1 MRMISVAGLSM
12 SSVPVLCFDTCSL
25 LDIMR
30 DPSRD
35 TMRVPDRIAGLALL
49 EAAELGQL
57 QCFLPEQVAT
67 EFSEHDA
74 PTQEEAE
81 RAINKVRDQLSRI
94 NALDAVYGA
103 VTIVDLAHVDGHV
116 VRARRIVD
124 RWLARLQTFKP
135 GDDAPAK
142 AFARVNTATPPATR
156 GKESSKDCLVYETVL
171 ELASGLRKAGSKTP
185 IVFLSSNINE
195 YLRERRDLKPEIA
208 AEFASLG
215 IDYAQNMGLARHLL
229 GL

>member
-1 MRMISVAGLSM
+1 M

-35 TMRVPDRIAGLALL
+35 TVRVPDRIAGIELL
-49 EAAELGQL
+49 LAAETGRL
-57 QCFLPEQVAT
+57 QCFVPEQVAI
-67 EFSEHDA
+67 EFNEHDA
-74 PTQEEAE
+74 ATQEEAE
-81 RAINKVRDQLSRI
+81 RAIKKVREQLSRI
-94 NALDAVYGA
+94 NALDAVYGSANA
-103 VTIVDLAHVDGHV
+103 VNLAHLDGHV
-116 VRARRIVD
+116 GRARGVVG

-135 GDDAPAK
+135 GDEAPAK
-142 AFARVNTATPPATR
+142 AFARMNMATPPATR

-171 ELASGLRKAGSKTP
+171 ELASGLRRAGTKEP

-195 YLRERRDLKPEIA
+195 YLLDRRGLKPEIA
-208 AEFASLG
+208 AEFAPLG
-215 IDYAQNMGLARHLL
+215 LSYAQNMGLAKHLL

>member
-1 MRMISVAGLSM
+1 MISAAGLAM

-35 TMRVPDRIAGLALL
+35 TMRVPDRIAGLELL
-49 EAAELGQL
+49 EAAEGGRL
-57 QCFLPEQVAT
+57 QFFLPEQVAT
-67 EFSEHDA
+67 EFNEHDVS
-74 PTQEEAE
+74 TQEEAE
-81 RAINKVRDQLSRI
+81 RAINRVRDHLSRI

-103 VTIVDLAHVDGHV
+103 AKVVDLAHLDGHV
-116 VRARRIVD
+116 GRAHGIVG

-142 AFARVNTATPPATR
+142 AFARVNTATPPAMR

-171 ELASGLRKAGSKTP
+171 ELASGLRRAGTKEP
-185 IVFLSSNINE
+185 IVFLSSNTNE
-195 YLRERRDLKPEIA
+195 YLLDRRSLKPEIT
-208 AEFASLG
+208 AEFAPLG
-215 IDYAQNMGLARHLL
+215 LDYAQNMGLAKHLL

>member
-1 MRMISVAGLSM
+1 MISAAGLTM
-12 SSVPVLCFDTCSL
+12 SSVPALCFDTCSL

-49 EAAELGQL
+49 EAAEGGRL

-67 EFSEHDA
+67 EFNEHDA
-74 PTQEEAE
+74 STQEEAE
-81 RAINKVRDQLSRI
+81 RAINRVRDQLSRI

-103 VTIVDLAHVDGHV
+103 AYAVNLAHLDDHV
-116 VRARRIVD
+116 GRARGIVD
-124 RWLARLQTFKP
+124 RWLARLQIFKP
-135 GDDAPAK
+135 ESDAPAK

-171 ELASGLRKAGSKTP
+171 ELASGLRSAGTQAP

-195 YLRERRDLKPEIA
+195 YLLDRRSLKPEIA
-208 AEFASLG
+208 AEFAPLG
-215 IDYAQNMGLARHLL
+215 LDYAQNMGLAKHLL

>member
-1 MRMISVAGLSM
+1 MISALGLAM
-12 SSVPVLCFDTCSL
+12 SSAPVLCFDTCSL

-35 TMRVPDRIAGLALL
+35 TTRVPDRIAGLTLL
-49 EAAELGQL
+49 EAAEVGRL

-67 EFSEHDA
+67 EFNEHDV
-74 PTQEEAE
+74 PTQDEAE
-81 RAINKVRDQLSRI
+81 RAINRTRVQLSRI
-94 NALDAVYGA
+94 NALDAVYGVA
-103 VTIVDLAHVDGHV
+103 KIVDLAHLDDHV
-116 VRARRIVD
+116 GRARGVVG
-124 RWLARLQTFKP
+124 RWLAQLQTFKP
-135 GDDAPAK
+135 RDDAPAK

-171 ELASGLRKAGSKTP
+171 ELASGLRSAGTQAP

-195 YLRERRDLKPEIA
+195 YLLDRRDLKPEIA
-208 AEFASLG
+208 AEFAPLG
-215 IDYAQNMGLARHLL
+215 LGYAQNMGLAKHLL